1 MMFWSLLFC
10 GTLLAA
16 VQGQCPDDLA
26 DLPNAAFSASAG
38 CIWADSDES
47 HRFEN
52 YEEATAR
59 CKEVFGPEGRLI
71 EIQNAE
77 DQELAVQV
85 MREAE
90 ATFSL
95 GEPELSYWWS
105 GLRDD
110 DDDGDWVWSG
120 SNTPLTYSNWHPAAV
135 PDVNL
140 FNCMQFLS
148 GTVYEGRG
156 GAGENVLV
164 TNETNL
170 GQWMTFNCYDDLIHT
185 LALCQL
191 K

>member
-1 MMFWSLLFC
+1 M
-10 GTLLAA
+10 
-16 VQGQCPDDLA
+16 
-26 DLPNAAFSASAG
+26 
-38 CIWADSDES
+38 
-47 HRFEN
+47 
-52 YEEATAR
+52 
-59 CKEVFGPEGRLI
+59 
-71 EIQNAE
+71 EIQSAE

-135 PDVNL
+135 PEVKL

-148 GTVYEGRG
+148 ATCYGNSNIKYIIELQLPSYADGR
-156 GAGENVLV
+156 
-164 TNETNL
+164 
-170 GQWMTFNCYDDLIHT
+170 WMTFQCSDAFINTHPI
-185 LALCQL
+185 CQL
-191 K
+191 PN

>member
-1 MMFWSLLFC
+1 M
-10 GTLLAA
+10 
-16 VQGQCPDDLA
+16 
-26 DLPNAAFSASAG
+26 
-38 CIWADSDES
+38 
-47 HRFEN
+47 
-52 YEEATAR
+52 
-59 CKEVFGPEGRLI
+59 
-71 EIQNAE
+71 EIQSAE

-85 MREAE
+85 MRGAE
-90 ATFSL
+90 AMFSR
-95 GEPELSYWWS
+95 PELSYWWS

-120 SNTPLTYSNWHPAAV
+120 SNTPLTYSDWHPAAV
-135 PDVNL
+135 PEVEL

-148 GTVYEGRG
+148 GTAYEGRG